1 MERGFWP
8 RLAVARPKN
17 CGFLYWIFRSVRPIT
32 SYQLPVTSYL
42 LPVSGALSALPAE
55 KRYLVGV
62 SGGMDS
68 CVLLDLLLES
78 GFRNLMVCHFNHR
91 LRGADSDADA
101 AFVRQLA
108 GRYGLAFQAGKAP
121 ERPAGKSLETAAR
134 AARLAFFAEAARSHG
149 TNELFLAHHADDQV
163 ETFIFR
169 LLRGT
174 ASPGR
179 AGMRARAAHRVAG
192 LELIIHRPLLA
203 AWRADLRAY
212 ANARGLAWRDDA
224 TNAEPVTARNRVRH
238 ELIPLAESIMGRRVR
253 PALLRCLQISQ
264 EEDRFLEA
272 ATPDLWQQTDLPAAH
287 LRQLPAALQRRVVY
301 QWLRRLGVPDVGSTE
316 IEATR
321 SLALR
326 LYPARISLP
335 GGNRARRRQGKIF
348 LEGPVT
354 RGLSASDPA
363 ADELPP
369 RSTMDQ
375 HTPCE

>member
-1 MERGFWP
+1 MEAKGSRAQVQREIVIP
-8 RLAVARPKN
+8 TRYPLPATRYA
-17 CGFLYWIFRSVRPIT
+17 
-32 SYQLPVTSYL
+32 LPVT
-42 LPVSGALSALPAE
+42 LSALPAD
-55 KRYLVGV
+55 KLYLVGV

-78 GFRNLMVCHFNHR
+78 GFRNLVVCHFNHR
-91 LRGADSDADA
+91 LRGADSDEDA
-101 AFVRQLA
+101 AFVRQIS
-108 GRYGLAFQAGKAP
+108 GRHGLVFQQKTAP
-121 ERPAGKSLETAAR
+121 DRFAGKSLETAAR
-134 AARLAFFAEAARSHG
+134 AARFTFFAEAARSHG

-179 AGMRARAAHRVAG
+179 AGMRARAAHRVGG

-212 ANARGLAWRDDA
+212 ADARGLAWRDDA

-238 ELIPLAESIMGRRVR
+238 ELIPLAESIMGRSVR

-264 EEDRFLEA
+264 EEESFLEA
-272 ATPDLWQQTDLPAAH
+272 ATPGLWQQADLPAAQ
-287 LRQLPAALQRRVVY
+287 LRQLPAALQRRVVH

-316 IEATR
+316 VEATR
-321 SLALR
+321 NLALR
-326 LYPARISLP
+326 LYPARINLP
-335 GGNRARRRQGKIF
+335 GGNRVRRRQGKIF
-348 LEGPVT
+348 LERPAT
-354 RGLSASDPA
+354 RGLSTAGSA
-363 ADELPP
+363 AGKLPP
-369 RSTMDQ
+369 RSIVDQ